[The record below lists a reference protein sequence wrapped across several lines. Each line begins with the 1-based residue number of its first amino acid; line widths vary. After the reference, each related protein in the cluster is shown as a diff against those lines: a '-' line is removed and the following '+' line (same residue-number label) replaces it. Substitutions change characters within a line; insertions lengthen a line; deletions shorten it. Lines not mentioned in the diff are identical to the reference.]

1 MVTPVGDG
9 TARRAMAIGTAATV
23 VGSLP
28 VFFTAAM
35 AVQLSADLGF
45 GPVGIGAAVGTFFGT
60 MAAASMY
67 LGRVADRLGATLS
80 LRIAT
85 LGAATSAFGIALGVR
100 DFAGLLAG
108 LVVAGLAA
116 SLAQPA
122 ANRLLMNRVRLARL
136 GSAFGLKQSAPP
148 IASMLAGLAV
158 PAIALTVGWRFAYVG
173 AGVLALAVAIAVGP
187 RPDSAPARVG
197 RRARTRPDP
206 LPHRLTLVT
215 LALGFG
221 LAFAASSV
229 VLGFAVD
236 SAVRAGISP
245 QRAGLIFAA
254 ASLTAIATRLT
265 AGVACDRYTFAP
277 LNLSALLLTLGAV
290 GVGLLATGRPTVL
303 TVGTV
308 LALAGNWGFPGV
320 FWFALVRAYPTTP
333 GRITG
338 TMAPAAI
345 GGVIGPV
352 GFGAIATNAGY
363 PVAWGIAGGLALLAS
378 LAMLVG
384 ARRLS
389 DLAAADLGR

>member
-1 MVTPVGDG
+1 MT
-9 TARRAMAIGTAATV
+9 IGTSATV

-35 AVQLSADLGF
+35 AVQLSADLDF

-67 LGRVADRLGATLS
+67 LGRVADRLGATRS

-85 LGAATSAFGIALGVR
+85 VGAAASAFGIAIGARNFV
-100 DFAGLLAG
+100 GLITG

-122 ANRLLMNRVRLARL
+122 ANRLLMNRVRLERL

-148 IASMLAGLAV
+148 MASMLAGLAV
-158 PAIALTVGWRFAYVG
+158 PGIALTVGWRWAYVA
-173 AGVLALAVAIAVGP
+173 AGVLALSVAIGVGP
-187 RPDSAPARVG
+187 RPDSAPMRLG
-197 RRARTRPDP
+197 RKVRAKPEP
-206 LPHRLTLVT
+206 LPHRATLVT

-236 SAVRAGISP
+236 SAVRAGLSP
-245 QRAGLIFAA
+245 QRAGLVFAA

-277 LNLSALLLTLGAV
+277 LRLSALLLTLGAV
-290 GVGLLATGRPTVL
+290 GIGLLATGRPTVL
-303 TVGTV
+303 SIGTV
-308 LALAGNWGFPGV
+308 LALAGTWGFPGV

-345 GGVIGPV
+345 GGVVGPI
-352 GFGAIATNAGY
+352 GFGAVATGVTY
-363 PVAWGIAGGLALLAS
+363 PVAWSIAAGLALCAAI
-378 LAMLVG
+378 AMLVG

-389 DLAAADLGR
+389 DLAEADPGG